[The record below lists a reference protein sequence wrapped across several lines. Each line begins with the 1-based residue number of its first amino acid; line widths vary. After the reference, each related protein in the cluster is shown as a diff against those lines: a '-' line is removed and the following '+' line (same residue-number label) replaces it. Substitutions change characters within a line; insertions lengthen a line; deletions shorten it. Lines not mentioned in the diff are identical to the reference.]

1 MKYLISE
8 YYVLVLLG
16 WFTAFILHQ
25 ELNMPFYIKSV
36 LRLRLSKY
44 YKIIDCYP
52 CVTFWITLGLTWSPL
67 ASIGAYLIAVIID
80 KIKK

>member
-16 WFTAFILHQ
+16 WFTAFTLHQ
-25 ELNMPFYIKSV
+25 KLNAPLYVKRI
-36 LRLRLSKY
+36 LRLRISKY
-44 YKIIDCYP
+44 YKVIDCYP
-52 CVTFWITLGLTWSPL
+52 CVTFWCTLALTWSPL

-80 KIKK
+80 KLNK